1 MMKLP
6 SGKYKGV
13 EISEAPQKYLWWLLT
28 HVDLSS
34 ELTEA
39 IMQQLFPPPRAEDM
53 NDKQSMNQ

>member
-1 MMKLP
+1 MKLP

-39 IMQQLFPPPRAEDM
+39 ITQQLFPPPRAEDIY
-53 NDKQSMNQ
+53 DKQ